1 MTVDFADAVAQLQ
14 SRGPGRMIPD
24 LDRITRLASLLG
36 DPQVAYPSVHVTG
49 TNGKTSIVR
58 VLTTLLSA
66 AGVVAGT
73 YTSPHLQT
81 IRERLAVA
89 GRPIS
94 EQAFADL
101 YAEVAPLVAMIDEA
115 LEDPDDHVTY
125 FEVLT
130 AMASWWFADKPVE
143 VGVFEVG
150 MGGRWDATNLV
161 RGDVAVLGPIDVD
174 HAAQLGS
181 TPEEVAH
188 EKVGIIKPGAHVV
201 SGRQTPAV
209 LRIIDEAVADNDAT
223 LWLLGEDIE
232 VVDRQIAVGGQ
243 MLALRVGDRT
253 IREILLPLFGAH
265 QADNAALALGALA
278 ALMGDA
284 FAKFDD
290 RLVRQGFGAAA
301 VPGRLEI
308 AHREPTVVLDGAH
321 NPHGARTLAAA
332 LDESFEFRNLVL
344 VVGCLGD
351 KDLQGILAPF
361 EGHVNHVVVTSPP
374 SPRAATVQ
382 ALADVA
388 HGVWAGS
395 GVIVETAEGVPE
407 ALRKAEGVAGEGD
420 GVLVTGSLYTV
431 GAARD
436 RYLPVTDTGDD
447 VVYAPEDLDDEE
459 DEAAFAEAL
468 DEMLDRLGDDGTS
481 DGQS

>member
-1 MTVDFADAVAQLQ
+1 MEFTDAVAQLQ
-14 SRGPGRMIPD
+14 ARGPGRMIPD

-49 TNGKTSIVR
+49 TNGKTSVVR
-58 VLTTLLSA
+58 ILTTLLSS

-73 YTSPHLQT
+73 YTSPHLQS
-81 IRERLAVA
+81 IRERIAVA

-94 EQAFADL
+94 ERAFADL
-101 YAEVAPLVAMIDEA
+101 YAELAPLVAMIDDA
-115 LEDPDDHVTY
+115 LEDPEDHVTY

-130 AMASWWFADKPVE
+130 AMAYWWFADKPVE

-174 HAAQLGS
+174 HAAQLGT
-181 TPEEVAH
+181 TPEQVAH
-188 EKVGIIKPGAHVV
+188 EKVGIIKPGATVV
-201 SGRQTPAV
+201 SGRQTPGV
-209 LRIIDEAVADNDAT
+209 LRVIDEAVADNDAT
-223 LWLLGEDIE
+223 LWLLGEDVE
-232 VVDRQIAVGGQ
+232 VVDRSVALGGQ
-243 MLALRVGDRT
+243 MLTLRVGERT
-253 IREILLPLFGAH
+253 IDEILLPLFGAH
-265 QADNAALALGALA
+265 QADNAALALGAMA
-278 ALMGDA
+278 ALMGEA
-284 FAKFDD
+284 FATFDD
-290 RLVRQGFGAAA
+290 TLVRQGFGAAA

-308 AHREPTVVLDGAH
+308 VRRDPTVVVDGAH

-332 LDESFEFRNLVL
+332 LGESFEFRNLVL
-344 VVGCLGD
+344 VVGCLAD
-351 KDLQGILAPF
+351 KDLDGILAPL
-361 EGHVNHVVVTSPP
+361 EEHVNHVVVTSP
-374 SPRAATVQ
+374 STARAASVQ

-388 HGVWAGS
+388 HEVWKGS
-395 GVIVETAEGVPE
+395 GVIVETAADVPE

-436 RYLPVTDTGDD
+436 VYLPLTDTGDE

-468 DEMLDRLGDDGTS
+468 DQMLDRLGDDTDDAG
-481 DGQS
+481 DD